1 MIEKTSWF
9 KTQSLYQ
16 YIRQQSE
23 NRKIFKY
30 LEIASTF
37 LLITIF
43 LVAAIAPTAS
53 AISKLIGEIK
63 SKEVTTRSM
72 RQKISN
78 VVAAQEN
85 YSQAQEQFQI
95 LESSY
100 PSNPEFYQTAST
112 LSSISRQSNSSI
124 KQLKYSLSNNQEDLS
139 YGVSLIL
146 DGSYQDF
153 LSLINQV
160 SQGRRLIDIDSI
172 TISQS
177 DNNLNLNLST
187 NLVYLPTSE

>member
-30 LEIASTF
+30 LEVASTF
-37 LLITIF
+37 ILITIF

-63 SKEVTTRSM
+63 SKEITSKSM
-72 RQKISN
+72 KQKISN
-78 VVAAQEN
+78 IIVAQEN
-85 YSQAQEQFQI
+85 YSQAQEQFQV

-100 PSNPEFYQTAST
+100 PSNPEFYQAASIF
-112 LSSISRQSNSSI
+112 SSISRQSNTSI
-124 KQLKYSLSNNQEDLS
+124 KQLKYNLSTNQKDLS
-139 YGVSLIL
+139 YGVNLIIN
-146 DGSYQDF
+146 GSYQDF
-153 LSLINQV
+153 LNLINQV
-160 SQGRRLIDIDSI
+160 GQGRRLIDIDSI
-172 TISQS
+172 TINQS
-177 DNNLNLNLST
+177 DNNLSLNLST
-187 NLVYLPTSE
+187 NLVYLPNNE

>member
-23 NRKIFKY
+23 DRKIFKY
-30 LEIASTF
+30 LEVASTF

-43 LVAAIAPTAS
+43 LLVAIAPTAS

-63 SKEVTTRSM
+63 SKEITTKSM
-72 RQKISN
+72 KQKISN

-100 PSNPEFYQTAST
+100 PSNPEFYQAAST
-112 LSSISRQSNSSI
+112 FSSISRRSNTSI
-124 KQLKYSLSNNQEDLS
+124 KQLKYDLSNNQEDLS
-139 YGVSLIL
+139 YGVNLVI

-153 LSLINQV
+153 LNLINQV
-160 SQGRRLIDIDSI
+160 SQGRRLIDINSI
-172 TISQS
+172 TINQS

-187 NLVYLPTSE
+187 NLVYLPNNE

>member
-30 LEIASTF
+30 LEVGSTF

-43 LVAAIAPTAS
+43 LITAIAPTAS
-53 AISKLIGEIK
+53 AISQLIGEIK
-63 SKEVTTRSM
+63 SKEITTKSM
-72 RQKISN
+72 KQKISN

-100 PSNPEFYQTAST
+100 PSNPEFYQAAST
-112 LSSISRQSNSSI
+112 FSSISRQSNASI
-124 KQLKYSLSNNQEDLS
+124 KQLKYDLSNNQEDLS
-139 YGVSLIL
+139 YGVNLVI

-153 LSLINQV
+153 LNLINQV

-172 TISQS
+172 TINQS
-177 DNNLNLNLST
+177 DNNLSLNLST
-187 NLVYLPTSE
+187 NLVYLPNNE